1 MRKTMIAA
9 VVLGLC
15 SVGAWAQNVRPP
27 VTPQPARVTPQLAN
41 ALVIDYQAQY
51 RKEVE
56 KNKQLRGENDGLRQ
70 QLAEMTRHGGSLVH
84 AYCETRTVSRNTAG
98 DRNDCARN
106 APAWVVAPLERVE
119 PATLADA
126 ASVWRPAARDIVP
139 DPTGKR
145 MTQISGYA
153 IFSCSRLSGA
163 GLALRPAAPAR

>member
-1 MRKTMIAA
+1 
-9 VVLGLC
+9 
-15 SVGAWAQNVRPP
+15 
-27 VTPQPARVTPQLAN
+27 LAN

-106 APAWVVAPLERVE
+106 GYTCEAVSGLCRTSANDSDQCSDGFLLDV
-119 PATLADA
+119 DHC
-126 ASVWRPAARDIVP
+126 VP
-139 DPTGKR
+139 QPTHD
-145 MTQISGYA
+145 
-153 IFSCSRLSGA
+153 
-163 GLALRPAAPAR
+163 

>member
-106 APAWVVAPLERVE
+106 GYTCEAVSGLCRTSANDSDQCSDGFLLDV
-119 PATLADA
+119 DHC
-126 ASVWRPAARDIVP
+126 VP
-139 DPTGKR
+139 QPTHE
-145 MTQISGYA
+145 
-153 IFSCSRLSGA
+153 
-163 GLALRPAAPAR
+163 

>member
-106 APAWVVAPLERVE
+106 GYTCEAVSGLCRTSANDSDQCSDGFLLDV
-119 PATLADA
+119 DHC
-126 ASVWRPAARDIVP
+126 VP
-139 DPTGKR
+139 QPTDD
-145 MTQISGYA
+145 
-153 IFSCSRLSGA
+153 
-163 GLALRPAAPAR
+163 

>member
-106 APAWVVAPLERVE
+106 GYTCEAV
-119 PATLADA
+119 
-126 ASVWRPAARDIVP
+126 
-139 DPTGKR
+139 
-145 MTQISGYA
+145 SGLCRTSA
-153 IFSCSRLSGA
+153 NDSDQCSDGFL
-163 GLALRPAAPAR
+163 LDVD

>member
-106 APAWVVAPLERVE
+106 GYTCEAVSGLCRTSANDSDQCSDGFLLDV
-119 PATLADA
+119 DHC
-126 ASVWRPAARDIVP
+126 VP
-139 DPTGKR
+139 QPTHD
-145 MTQISGYA
+145 
-153 IFSCSRLSGA
+153 
-163 GLALRPAAPAR
+163 

>member
-15 SVGAWAQNVRPP
+15 SVGAWTQNVRPP

-106 APAWVVAPLERVE
+106 GYTCEAVSGLCRTSANDSDQCSDGFLLDV
-119 PATLADA
+119 DHC
-126 ASVWRPAARDIVP
+126 VP
-139 DPTGKR
+139 QPTHD
-145 MTQISGYA
+145 
-153 IFSCSRLSGA
+153 
-163 GLALRPAAPAR
+163 

>member
-9 VVLGLC
+9 AVLGLC
-15 SVGAWAQNVRPP
+15 SVGAWAQNVRPS

-56 KNKQLRGENDGLRQ
+56 KNKQLSGENDGLRQ

-106 APAWVVAPLERVE
+106 GYTCEAVSGLCRTSANDSDQCSDGFLLDV
-119 PATLADA
+119 DHC
-126 ASVWRPAARDIVP
+126 VP
-139 DPTGKR
+139 QPTHD
-145 MTQISGYA
+145 
-153 IFSCSRLSGA
+153 
-163 GLALRPAAPAR
+163 

>member
-1 MRKTMIAA
+1 MIAA

-106 APAWVVAPLERVE
+106 GYTCEAVSGLCRTSANDSDQCSDGFLLDV
-119 PATLADA
+119 DHC
-126 ASVWRPAARDIVP
+126 VP
-139 DPTGKR
+139 QPTHD
-145 MTQISGYA
+145 
-153 IFSCSRLSGA
+153 
-163 GLALRPAAPAR
+163 

>member
-106 APAWVVAPLERVE
+106 GYTCEAVSGLCRTSANDSDQCSDGFLLDV
-119 PATLADA
+119 DHC
-126 ASVWRPAARDIVP
+126 VP
-139 DPTGKR
+139 
-145 MTQISGYA
+145 
-153 IFSCSRLSGA
+153 
-163 GLALRPAAPAR
+163 

>member
-106 APAWVVAPLERVE
+106 GYTCEAVSGLCRTSANDSDQCSDGFLLDVDHCVP
-119 PATLADA
+119 
-126 ASVWRPAARDIVP
+126 RPTHD
-139 DPTGKR
+139 
-145 MTQISGYA
+145 
-153 IFSCSRLSGA
+153 
-163 GLALRPAAPAR
+163 

>member
-15 SVGAWAQNVRPP
+15 SVGAWAQDVRPP

-106 APAWVVAPLERVE
+106 GYTCEAVSGLCRTSANDSDQCSDGFLLDV
-119 PATLADA
+119 DHC
-126 ASVWRPAARDIVP
+126 VP
-139 DPTGKR
+139 QPTHD
-145 MTQISGYA
+145 
-153 IFSCSRLSGA
+153 
-163 GLALRPAAPAR
+163 